1 MSFSGLRSSMNF
13 ESSSLDR
20 VGLDSF
26 VPSQSLEKRF
36 LEELLDSHISWRK
49 DLGPMNFPPYGFPED
64 LKKPHPST
72 RRTALKAIVLSKKR
86 EGAPLPR
93 PCLAPTEKPALPVR
107 VAGSA
112 QGTFAMMDRKGKK
125 PHPKSFTM
133 CSRDETLS
141 PICDPFIAGV
151 TIPPLQSGA
160 VNGFEKIFASKAKAT
175 EQICPVYTVTSCTHH
190 KKGFDL

>member
-1 MSFSGLRSSMNF
+1 MSFSGLRSSMNL
-13 ESSSLDR
+13 ESFSLNPG
-20 VGLDSF
+20 GLDNFS
-26 VPSQSLEKRF
+26 PSQSLEKRF
-36 LEELLDSHISWRK
+36 LKELLDSHIGWRK
-49 DLGPMNFPPYGFPED
+49 DLGPMNFSPYGFPED

-72 RRTALKAIVLSKKR
+72 KPTALKAIVLSSKR
-86 EGAPLPR
+86 GSAPLPR

-160 VNGFEKIFASKAKAT
+160 VNWFEKIFAFKAKAK
-175 EQICPVYTVTSCTHH
+175 EQTCPVYTVTSCTEH